1 MIYSNDPFNSYQN
14 TIDNLKKGD
23 KMLLSPANTQN
34 ETSTKRD
41 ISAIQNKVI
50 KAMKNENLVTNH
62 FYNVSTARR
71 VSKYGVLSGPITA
84 KYGPEKIPYLNTF
97 HGVIWTSKF
106 DKNTSLGQYLKYCYQ
121 FEAARSLADHDYVQ
135 QTHYLMPA
143 LILKLDP
150 IVQKKGVS

>member
-1 MIYSNDPFNSYQN
+1 
-14 TIDNLKKGD
+14 
-23 KMLLSPANTQN
+23 MLLSPANTQN
-34 ETSTKRD
+34 ETSTKRN

-97 HGVIWTSKF
+97 HGVI
-106 DKNTSLGQYLKYCYQ
+106 
-121 FEAARSLADHDYVQ
+121 
-135 QTHYLMPA
+135 
-143 LILKLDP
+143 
-150 IVQKKGVS
+150 